1 MFSNISVL
9 KTPSPLPNQAGILS
23 PLLALSPQTYLP
35 LCPWSEDPFSCA
47 QDQAGTPALTL
58 VKMHRLQLGISKQVC
73 YFLLVFSARRVTWPP
88 LGLATGGVPFL
99 WLEVLPCPRMYLH
112 LFCQSSRNSGWQG
125 HDGTQTL

>member
-9 KTPSPLPNQAGILS
+9 KTSSPCPNQAGILS

-35 LCPWSEDPFSCA
+35 LCCMVEDPFSCA

-73 YFLLVFSARRVTWPP
+73 YFLLVF
-88 LGLATGGVPFL
+88 
-99 WLEVLPCPRMYLH
+99 
-112 LFCQSSRNSGWQG
+112 FCQAGDLASTGPGFLVVSPFCS
-125 HDGTQTL
+125 